1 MQNVSSPKTKMFWK
15 SVNQGVVL
23 LDPEVQLKSLQD
35 AYLAVQEAK
44 NAHKDIVVIS
54 LKS

>member
-1 MQNVSSPKTKMFWK
+1 MFWK
-15 SVNQGVVL
+15 TISQGVVL
-23 LDPEVQLKSLQD
+23 LDPEVQLKALQD
-35 AYLAVQEAK
+35 AYLTVQEAK